1 MAAGIAHEINNPLS
15 GVIGFSEMLMERD
28 VPQDIA
34 QDLKVVNENAQR
46 VATIVRNMLTFAR
59 PHSEGKQYADINSI
73 ISRVLEV
80 QAYELKTGNIQVTTK
95 LSPDLPWT
103 LVDEGQIQQVLLN
116 IITNAEQTMRHHCGK
131 GQLSVSSQNQDGKI
145 QVAIADNGQG
155 IAAENLEKIFEPF
168 FTTKEPGEGT
178 GLGLSISYSIIREH
192 GGRLYAKSKPGHGT
206 TLFIELP
213 VMTEPR

>member
-1 MAAGIAHEINNPLS
+1 
-15 GVIGFSEMLMERD
+15 
-28 VPQDIA
+28 
-34 QDLKVVNENAQR
+34 
-46 VATIVRNMLTFAR
+46 
-59 PHSEGKQYADINSI
+59 
-73 ISRVLEV
+73 
-80 QAYELKTGNIQVTTK
+80 
-95 LSPDLPWT
+95 
-103 LVDEGQIQQVLLN
+103 
-116 IITNAEQTMRHHCGK
+116 MRHHCGK